1 FESEAAREAFL
12 ERNSRPQ
19 FRMSVEG
26 FNPYRPEDEIRR
38 ELVNH
43 FESCGEVFRVIVP
56 TDPIVD
62 RRAFVILF
70 GHDAEEKAL
79 QLNGSDIGDWNAL
92 VKSAPMDQEDEYLM
106 AQRYKKSLVDAL
118 VNDKKFKFGIA
129 VWGYDTSLPEDEV
142 ESVLRRHFSS
152 CGGITHVYIYGKRAN
167 IYFSEEHEETSA
179 LGLHRSEVSG
189 FRITTRR
196 LATARRN
203 HSLAPGQS
211 SRRIGYTRPAI
222 MIEFA
227 PEIGR
232 KVKAFKKI
240 KRIVKKKVMASRRMK
255 EATTKEKFMPSSRM
269 KEATKERVTAFLSP
283 IILSPKD

>member
-1 FESEAAREAFL
+1 
-12 ERNSRPQ
+12 
-19 FRMSVEG
+19 M
-26 FNPYRPEDEIRR
+26 
-38 ELVNH
+38 
-43 FESCGEVFRVIVP
+43 
-56 TDPIVD
+56 
-62 RRAFVILF
+62 
-70 GHDAEEKAL
+70 
-79 QLNGSDIGDWNAL
+79 
-92 VKSAPMDQEDEYLM
+92 
-106 AQRYKKSLVDAL
+106 
-118 VNDKKFKFGIA
+118 
-129 VWGYDTSLPEDEV
+129 
-142 ESVLRRHFSS
+142 RRHFSS

-211 SRRIGYTRPAI
+211 SRRIGYTRPGTSNVFLDSSFLTVELLMTSVFIVCIVAI

-240 KRIVKKKVMASRRMK
+240 KRIVKKVMALRRMKEAGKEKVMASRRMK